1 MIIDTLR
8 QLEETLRKMIEF
20 DHAHW
25 PESKKY
31 LDAAGIN
38 YVTDLLTLHAM
49 IQYLLRDEAKK

>member
-8 QLEETLRKMIEF
+8 QLDATLKKMIEF

-25 PESKKY
+25 SESKKY

-49 IQYLLRDEAKK
+49 IQYLLRDEVKK